1 MGNPGWEGNR
11 SETKVSGFAKPK
23 LQALHFHS
31 WQGPPASDTQSS
43 SLFLSFPSPRGGAVP
58 SGEGRRG
65 SRGRG
70 SGVHTPSPT
79 ARDDGASPRPQ
90 GKVGRSGSRG
100 LGFWSGP
107 GCSLFSPRPFYPLPH
122 SSAAPL
128 HVCMRFSRPPPLPA
142 RTVHAPPTFR
152 TPWHAPPPHDPECTR
167 RSPGWVPRAV
177 FFPPYFPHP
186 PRGRLRPHTRAGPGQ
201 RAGAGVHGARARG
214 RLRVGVRGEGRG
226 RLVQCVPG
234 PARGGVVENSGRRK
248 RGGN

>member
-79 ARDDGASPRPQ
+79 ARDDGESPRPQ

-128 HVCMRFSRPPPLPA
+128 HVCMRFSRPPPCL
-142 RTVHAPPTFR
+142 HAPCT
-152 TPWHAPPPHDPECTR
+152 PPP
-167 RSPGWVPRAV
+167 RSELLGTP
-177 FFPPYFPHP
+177 PHP
-186 PRGRLRPHTRAGPGQ
+186 RPTTLSARAAHLAGFRALFFSPPISPTPPGADCAPTRGQGLGSAQARGCTG
-201 RAGAGVHGARARG
+201 RARG
-214 RLRVGVRGEGRG
+214 AGS
-226 RLVQCVPG
+226 
-234 PARGGVVENSGRRK
+234 AWA
-248 RGGN
+248 